1 MNSLKHYPLGA
12 SVSNSPH
19 SVTTCLPT
27 LDDVIGYEEKKPRVM
42 QAMCSGYPRFLRHR
56 WIEELLNFYLDREGL
71 ASQFAVLIPSR
82 RASQELVAH
91 FGGQARMLAVED
103 SLYIIYLS
111 DEYDSDPN
119 ELYRYVQHVGCGIS
133 SRQAEDL
140 LHQYELLE
148 SIYNESSASGNVEQQ
163 VETKL
168 AALINCR
175 KEDVLLCA
183 SGMNAF
189 YAGFKAVQASQRRRG
204 RNRWLQLGWLY
215 VDSGIILR
223 EYLGS
228 EESLDIEYD
237 ISDMPKLEQK
247 IQSYGDQLAAVV
259 VECPSNPLIQIC
271 DLPRLAAVVRSA
283 GAILIVD
290 PSVASILSINVL
302 PYADVIVSSLTKYS
316 AYEADV
322 MAGALVLN
330 RYSPF
335 YGDLIVGV
343 SAAHT
348 PPYFRDLARLANQ
361 LQQAP
366 SVVNRMYENADRL
379 RQYLEKH
386 EAVKR
391 VHFAD
396 SLPWA
401 QKGSITNYAPS
412 ALITIELK
420 GSLRA
425 FYDAAR
431 CMKGPS
437 FGTRFTLLSPFMYL
451 AHYDLVTSPKGCDQ
465 LRQIGIDPDLIRISV
480 GEEPYSD
487 IESVIGEALAC
498 SAIS

>member
-1 MNSLKHYPLGA
+1 MSSLKHYPLGA

-19 SVTTCLPT
+19 TVTTCLPT
-27 LDDVIGYEEKKPRVM
+27 MDDVIGYEEKEPRVM
-42 QAMCSGYPRFLRHR
+42 QAMSAGYPRFLRHR

-71 ASQFAVLIPSR
+71 TSPAAVLIPSS
-82 RASQELVAH
+82 RASQELVDRSEGLA
-91 FGGQARMLAVED
+91 QMLAVED
-103 SLYIIYLS
+103 SLYMVYLT
-111 DEYDSDPN
+111 DSFDLDPN
-119 ELYRYVQHVGCGIS
+119 QIYRYVQHVGCGIS

-140 LHQYELLE
+140 LHKYELLE
-148 SIYNESSASGNVEQQ
+148 SIYSEDSASGNAEIQ
-163 VETKL
+163 VEIEL
-168 AALINCR
+168 AQLINCR

-189 YAGFKAVQASQRRRG
+189 YAGFKAVQAAQRRRG
-204 RNRWLQLGWLY
+204 RTRWLQLGWLY
-215 VDSGIILR
+215 LDSGIILR
-223 EYLGS
+223 EHLGS

-237 ISDMPKLEQK
+237 VSDMSKLEQK

-271 DLPRLAAVVRSA
+271 DLPRLAQAVRSA

-316 AYEADV
+316 AYEGDV
-322 MAGALVLN
+322 MAGAIVVN
-330 RYSPF
+330 RESPF

-343 SAAHT
+343 STTHT
-348 PPYFRDLARLANQ
+348 PPYVRDLARLANQ

-366 SVVNRMYENADRL
+366 RVVDCMYANANRL
-379 RQYLEKH
+379 RQYLEQH
-386 EAVKR
+386 DAVKR
-391 VHFAD
+391 VYFAN
-396 SLPWA
+396 SSQWA
-401 QKGSITNYAPS
+401 QKNSTTKYPPC

-420 GSLRA
+420 GSMRA

-451 AHYDLVTSPKGCDQ
+451 AHYDLVSSPKGSDQ

-487 IESVIGEALAC
+487 IESAMGEALAC
-498 SAIS
+498 SIAS

>member
-1 MNSLKHYPLGA
+1 MSSLKHYPLGA

-27 LDDVIGYEEKKPRVM
+27 MDDVIGYEEKEPRVM
-42 QAMCSGYPRFLRHR
+42 QAMSAGYPRFLRHR
-56 WIEELLNFYLDREGL
+56 LIEELLNFYLDREGL
-71 ASQFAVLIPSR
+71 TCLAAVLIPSR
-82 RASQELVAH
+82 RASQKLVDRVDA
-91 FGGQARMLAVED
+91 QAQMLAVED
-103 SLYIIYLS
+103 SLYMVYLS
-111 DEYDSDPN
+111 DSCDSDPN
-119 ELYRYVQHVGCGIS
+119 EIYRYVQHVGCGIS

-140 LHQYELLE
+140 LHKYQLIE
-148 SIYNESSASGNVEQQ
+148 SIYNENSASGNTEVQ

-168 AALINCR
+168 AQLLNCR

-189 YAGFKAVQASQRRRG
+189 YAGFKAVQASQQRRG
-204 RNRWLQLGWLY
+204 RTRWLQLGWLY
-215 VDSGIILR
+215 LDSGIILR
-223 EYLGS
+223 EHLGS
-228 EESLDIEYD
+228 EEILDIEYD
-237 ISDMPKLEQK
+237 VSDMSKLEQK
-247 IQSYGDQLAAVV
+247 IQTYGDQLAAVV

-271 DLPRLAAVVRSA
+271 DLPRLARAVRSA

-302 PYADVIVSSLTKYS
+302 PHADIIVSSLTKYS
-316 AYEADV
+316 AYEGDV
-322 MAGALVLN
+322 MAGAVVVN
-330 RYSPF
+330 RDSPF
-335 YGDLIVGV
+335 YGDLIVGI

-348 PPYFRDLARLANQ
+348 PLYTRDLARLANE
-361 LQQAP
+361 LEQAP
-366 SVVNRMYENADRL
+366 RVIDRMYANADRL
-379 RQYLEKH
+379 RQYLDQH

-391 VHFAD
+391 VYYAN
-396 SLPWA
+396 SSQWA
-401 QKGSITNYAPS
+401 QKNSTTKYAPC
-412 ALITIELK
+412 ALLTIELN

-451 AHYDLVTSPKGCDQ
+451 AHYDLVTCPKGSDH

-487 IESVIGEALAC
+487 IESAIGEALAC
-498 SAIS
+498 SVVS